1 MKTATTVFWL
11 TLLVAAVLAVPAS
24 AQPPVSG
31 PVSGRFYLFIDD
43 TIHLFLNGTQVL
55 SRNEI
60 WTSTQSDVVSLK
72 PGDRIVAKLKNR
84 GGPRGF
90 MLLFV
95 SADLKQMVEFKGP
108 NFRILDKP
116 ESNDFTAAE
125 FATAKPAKRNS
136 KNDRKPLPF
145 KNRSE
150 WVWGE
155 FDVCTLGCQVT
166 EAMFQP
172 GPNKG

>member
-1 MKTATTVFWL
+1 MMRPAAFAL
-11 TLLVAAVLAVPAS
+11 SLALLASALPRQAHAEPAVP
-24 AQPPVSG
+24 G
-31 PVSGRFYLFIDD
+31 PVQGRFYLFIDD
-43 TIHLFLNGTQVL
+43 TIHLFVNGSQVL

-60 WTSTQSDVVSLK
+60 WTSTQSEVVELK

-95 SADLKQMVEFKGP
+95 SADLKHMVEFKGT
-108 NFRILDKP
+108 NFRILGKP

-125 FATAKPAKRNS
+125 LATARPAKRDS

-145 KNRSE
+145 KNRSD
-150 WVWGE
+150 WVWGDL
-155 FDVCTLGCQVT
+155 DVCTLGCQVT

-172 GPNKG
+172 GPNKN